1 MFKLPR
7 LTQWIGF
14 MVLLFLIILTIFRLV
29 FFLHYKPLDYP
40 LPGSAFIMG
49 LRLDLRITAFIA
61 MLMILLTTI
70 PLMNPFRRKAAVRI
84 WQWLLS
90 IIFLIILG
98 FYIIDFFHY
107 DYLKQRLNA
116 SVLNYLQD
124 AGISMGMVWETYP
137 VIPGLLAMLVAVLLF
152 FMMSRFLLKR
162 LRKKEVAPVKRPWI
176 FNLVFFML
184 MILSSWGTLGQF
196 PLRWSDVFSLKDA
209 FRAQLA
215 LNPMQMFFSTLSFK
229 QSTYDEE
236 ATRSYYS
243 LMADYLGIKDR
254 DSINLNYLRTE
265 NPEGLVPGGSDPNI
279 VLVICE
285 SFSVYKSSMSAN
297 PLQASPYFDSLSKK
311 GIYFDH
317 CFTPTYGTARG
328 VWATLTGIPDVHAP
342 GTSSRNPSL
351 VDQHT
356 ILNDFSRHEKLYF
369 IGGSASWAN
378 IRGLLEFNIQG
389 LKLFE
394 QEDFEAEKVDVWG
407 VSDKELFLETNKIL
421 SKQKAPFFAI
431 IQTADNHRPYTIPS
445 RDLAE
450 FRKIYYSQDSLKRFG
465 FESNDELNAFRYMDF
480 SIKKFME
487 AASREAYFQNTVFV
501 FIGDHGIR
509 GNAGDI
515 FPKAWTE
522 QALTTV
528 HVPFLFYS
536 PLLQPGLRH
545 NICSQVDVLPSIAG
559 LISQP
564 YTNTTLGR
572 DLFDR
577 KLLADPL
584 RSSSSFIIEPD
595 DNLMGMMAGDHYFR
609 KNMQNGNTEVVS
621 IRNNNSVTGKE
632 RDSVMTKLDVL
643 TNAYYHT
650 SKYMLFHNRKK

>member
-7 LTQWIGF
+7 LTQWIGI
-14 MVLLFLIILTIFRLV
+14 MVLIFLIILTLFRLV

-49 LRLDLRITAFIA
+49 FRLDLRMVAFIA
-61 MLMILLTTI
+61 ILMLLLTLI
-70 PLMNPFRRKAAVRI
+70 PFLDPFKRKTAALF
-84 WQWLLS
+84 WTWLLS
-90 IIFLIILG
+90 IIFLFILG
-98 FYIIDFFHY
+98 FYIIDFFHF

-137 VIPGLLAMLVAVLLF
+137 VIPGLLLMSLALVLF
-152 FMMSRFLLKR
+152 FFLSRYILRR
-162 LRKKEVAPVKRPWI
+162 LGQKHRQQVKRPWI
-176 FNLVFFML
+176 YSLVFFLL
-184 MILSSWGTLGQF
+184 MVLASWGTLGQF

-215 LNPMQMFFSTLSFK
+215 LNPMQMFFSTLNFK

-236 ATRSYYS
+236 ATRQYYT
-243 LMADYLGIKDR
+243 LMADFLGVTDR
-254 DSINLNYLRTE
+254 DSIALQYTRNE
-265 NPEGLVPGGSDPNI
+265 EPEGLIEKGSDPNI

-285 SFSVYKSSMSAN
+285 SFSVYKSSMSGN
-297 PLQASPYFDSLSKK
+297 PLQSSPYFDSLSKQ

-378 IRGLLEFNIQG
+378 IRGLLEFNIKG
-389 LKLFE
+389 LQLFE
-394 QEDFEAEKVDVWG
+394 QEDFKAEKVDVWG
-407 VSDKELFLETNKIL
+407 VSDKELFLESNEIL
-421 SKQKAPFFAI
+421 SKQKSPFFAI
-431 IQTADNHRPYTIPS
+431 IQMADNHRPYTIPA
-445 RDLAE
+445 RDQSE
-450 FRKIYYSQDSLKRFG
+450 FRKIYHSEDSLKRFG

-480 SIKKFME
+480 SIRKFME
-487 AASREAYFQNTVFV
+487 AASREAYFKNTIFV

-528 HVPFLFYS
+528 HVPLLFYS
-536 PLLQPGLRH
+536 PLLQPAKVN

-564 YTNTTLGR
+564 YRNTTLGR

-577 KLLADPL
+577 KQLADPL
-584 RSSSSFIIEPD
+584 RSSSAFIIEPD
-595 DNLMGMMAGDHYFR
+595 ENLMGMMAGDHYFR
-609 KNMQNGNTEVVS
+609 KNMQNGKTEVVS
-621 IRNNNSVTGKE
+621 IRNNASVTGK
-632 RDSVMTKLDVL
+632 DSVINKLDRL
-643 TNAYYHT
+643 TNAYYQT
-650 SKYMLFHNRKK
+650 ARYMLFHNRKK